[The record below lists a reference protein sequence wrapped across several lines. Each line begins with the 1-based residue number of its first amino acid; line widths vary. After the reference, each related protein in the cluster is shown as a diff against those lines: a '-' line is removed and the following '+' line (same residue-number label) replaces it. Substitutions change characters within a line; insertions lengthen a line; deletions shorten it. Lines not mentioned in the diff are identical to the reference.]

1 MNLRGIA
8 NRLTTAINP
17 NVSATVKVCTGY
29 ATSASGKRTPTYADP
44 VVIKVQQQA
53 LTKKEI
59 EHLDSMNLSNA
70 QVALYA
76 NLQLTG
82 VDRTKGSGGDL
93 VTIGS
98 DTFLVTAV
106 LEGWTTAGWCKV
118 AATRQM
124 PT

>member
-1 MNLRGIA
+1 MNLRNIA
-8 NRLTTAINP
+8 NRATTAINP
-17 NVSATVKVCTGY
+17 NVSATVRISTGY
-29 ATSASGKRTPTYADP
+29 TTGPSGKQVPSYADP
-44 VVIKVQQQA
+44 VPATIQQQA

>member
-8 NRLTTAINP
+8 NRLTSVVNP
-17 NVSATVKVCTGY
+17 NVSATVRISTGY
-29 ATSASGKRTPTYADP
+29 TTSGSGKQVPTYAAP
-44 VVIKVQQQA
+44 ALVTVQMQA

-76 NLQLTG
+76 DLQLTG

-93 VTIGS
+93 VTIAGE
-98 DTFLVTAV
+98 TWLVTAV
-106 LEGWTTAGWCKV
+106 LEGWTVAGWCKV

-124 PT
+124 S